1 MTVLSASILAA
12 DFAHLEDQT
21 RTAIEAGV
29 EWIHVDV
36 MDGHFVPN
44 ITMGPIIV
52 KALKPLA
59 EETGAVM
66 DVHLM
71 IEEPDRYI
79 EDFVS
84 AGADIVCVHVEACR
98 HLHRTIER
106 IRALGARAGVTL
118 NPATSLGTLE
128 AILPDVD
135 LAMIMSVNPGF
146 AGQSFIPASIDRVR
160 RLRGM
165 LDTIGS
171 TALLEIDGGVDTSN
185 VAEIVAVG
193 ADVLVSG
200 SAIFKGDIAMN
211 VEALQKAV
219 TVTV

>member
-12 DFAHLEDQT
+12 DFGCLESQT
-21 RTAIEAGV
+21 RAALEAGA

-44 ITMGPIIV
+44 ITMGPVVV

-71 IEEPDRYI
+71 IEEPDRYL

-84 AGADIVCVHVEACR
+84 AGADIVSVHVEACR
-98 HLHRTIER
+98 HLHRTIQR

-118 NPATSLGTLE
+118 NPATPLVSLE
-128 AILPDVD
+128 EILPDVD
-135 LAMIMSVNPGF
+135 LVMIMSVNPGF

-160 RLRGM
+160 KLRGM
-165 LDTIGS
+165 LDSAGS
-171 TALLEIDGGVDTSN
+171 TAWLEIDGGVDPSN
-185 VAEIVAVG
+185 AGELVAAG
-193 ADVLVSG
+193 ANVLVSG
-200 SAIFKGDIAMN
+200 SGIFGGNISASVD
-211 VEALQKAV
+211 ALRRAV
-219 TVTV
+219 TVAA